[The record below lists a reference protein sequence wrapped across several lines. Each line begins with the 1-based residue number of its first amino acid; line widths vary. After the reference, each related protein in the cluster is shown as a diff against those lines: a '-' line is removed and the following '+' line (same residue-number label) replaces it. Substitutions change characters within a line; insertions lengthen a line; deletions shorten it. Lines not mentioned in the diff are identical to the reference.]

1 MHSLGA
7 GIWTK
12 DLKNKTNLQQP
23 QVTKIL
29 KNLDARGLVK
39 SVKAV
44 AHPTRKLYM
53 LAELEPARELTGGSW
68 CARMQLLS
76 CHPACSSLLNTPIGD
91 CMRALPGPFLP
102 VSTAAST
109 NGALLM
115 YSKVLRW
122 PSCGTSEGL
131 CSRAALRVVL
141 LGMQVYSPGV

>member
-1 MHSLGA
+1 MQSDSEPEVTSQQRQGHVTARPLAA

-68 CARMQLLS
+68 CARTAQL
-76 CHPACSSLLNTPIGD
+76 
-91 CMRALPGPFLP
+91 
-102 VSTAAST
+102 
-109 NGALLM
+109 
-115 YSKVLRW
+115 
-122 PSCGTSEGL
+122 GTS
-131 CSRAALRVVL
+131 
-141 LGMQVYSPGV
+141 MQPFVGSPS